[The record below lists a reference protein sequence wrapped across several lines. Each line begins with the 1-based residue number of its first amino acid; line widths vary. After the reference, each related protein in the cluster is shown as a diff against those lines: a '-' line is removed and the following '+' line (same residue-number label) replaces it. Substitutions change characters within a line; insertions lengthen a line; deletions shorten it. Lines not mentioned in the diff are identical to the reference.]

1 MAKFEEVF
9 PDTQSL
15 FNRIIDSAD
24 LQRFVNIKIL
34 SNDKLKE
41 VGKVVKANDLVR
53 HMTNED
59 LIIIIN
65 ERIFEQ
71 LDEAQQI
78 MQAEEL
84 IASIHYDN
92 ENDKLVIT
100 KPDIVTYSG
109 LVSKYSWEDYIRLRE
124 SIKALFSQAEENE
137 AETEAINN

>member
-9 PDTQSL
+9 PDTQNL
-15 FNRIIDSAD
+15 FNRIIDNAD

-65 ERIFEQ
+65 EKIFEQ

-124 SIKALFSQAEENE
+124 SIKSLFSQAEQNE
-137 AETEAINN
+137 AETEAITN

>member
-9 PDTQSL
+9 PDTQNL
-15 FNRIIDSAD
+15 FNRIIDTAD

-34 SNDKLKE
+34 SNVKLKE

-65 ERIFEQ
+65 EKIFEQ

-124 SIKALFSQAEENE
+124 SIKSLFSQAEQNE
-137 AETEAINN
+137 AETEAITN

>member
-9 PDTQSL
+9 PDTQNL
-15 FNRIIDSAD
+15 FNRIIDTAD

-65 ERIFEQ
+65 EKIFEQ

-78 MQAEEL
+78 MQQTLNVEL
-84 IASIHYDN
+84 I
-92 ENDKLVIT
+92 
-100 KPDIVTYSG
+100 
-109 LVSKYSWEDYIRLRE
+109 
-124 SIKALFSQAEENE
+124 QEE
-137 AETEAINN
+137 

>member
-137 AETEAINN
+137 AETEAITN

>member
-9 PDTQSL
+9 PDTQNL
-15 FNRIIDSAD
+15 FNRIIDTAD

-65 ERIFEQ
+65 EKIFEQ

-124 SIKALFSQAEENE
+124 SIKSLFSQAEQNE
-137 AETEAINN
+137 AETEAITN